1 MSVGADCGA
10 VGNMEVEKCWR
21 AQVNILGGRSC
32 VRWISCEFGVRKV
45 ATGERKGGEEE
56 ENTYSDF
63 RNLRREASR
72 GTVREIGVS
81 MFRELIYWLN

>member
-1 MSVGADCGA
+1 MDCGA

-21 AQVNILGGRSC
+21 AQVKILGGRSC

-45 ATGERKGGEEE
+45 ATGERKREGEEE
-56 ENTYSDF
+56 ENTYSDL
-63 RNLRREASR
+63 RNLWREASR

-81 MFRELIYWLN
+81 MFREFIYCLNWH